1 MVAATVSPNTK
12 DFLHQRQGATDSVF
26 DFYKQEIFT
35 YPLSNKFH
43 LICLPVSNLSSS
55 QSVVRCEDGNIN
67 ICHGFLKVMSSVLR
81 QGHVG
86 PSLAPRSV
94 ELPSVLLQVTC

>member
-55 QSVVRCEDGNIN
+55 QSVVRCDDDKQMDGNITRLWHDVGG
-67 ICHGFLKVMSSVLR
+67 ISKVVHLCVSKVIHNMN
-81 QGHVG
+81 
-86 PSLAPRSV
+86 
-94 ELPSVLLQVTC
+94 

>member
-55 QSVVRCEDGNIN
+55 QSVVWCVYGKC
-67 ICHGFLKVMSSVLR
+67 ICSITKYDPIFDLEITVTLTLFHGSVI
-81 QGHVG
+81 V
-86 PSLAPRSV
+86 P
-94 ELPSVLLQVTC
+94 